1 MSLEQTIAELTTTV
15 KAQNETMH
23 ELTLAIRELITALGA
38 AKPDSEPA
46 KRRKS
51 SKVEVQAAET
61 PAVAETV
68 EAPKVEAPKVEAPK
82 VEAPKVEAPKVEAEE
97 TPKVEAEETPKVEAT
112 SVAQDQTDAP
122 TQTTAETSDAQN
134 LKEKASEYAQKLKDE
149 AIAKAKELVATNP
162 GHIHHLKALLVKYNV
177 GKMSDLPLDVVPDF
191 YTAFTDLVKALE
203 NDIL

>member
-1 MSLEQTIAELTTTV
+1 MNLEQTIAELTTTV
-15 KAQNETMH
+15 KVQNETMH

-68 EAPKVEAPKVEAPK
+68 EAPKVEAS
-82 VEAPKVEAPKVEAEE
+82 KVEAEE

-149 AIAKAKELVATNP
+149 AIAKAKELVATNT

-191 YTAFTDLVKALE
+191 YTEFTDLVKALE

>member
-51 SKVEVQAAET
+51 TKAET
-61 PAVAETV
+61 PVV
-68 EAPKVEAPKVEAPK
+68 EAPPVETPVVEASPVET
-82 VEAPKVEAPKVEAEE
+82 PKVEAEE
-97 TPKVEAEETPKVEAT
+97 TPKVEAEETPKVEAA
-112 SVAQDQTDAP
+112 SVAQNPTDVS
-122 TQTTAETSDAQN
+122 TQTTAEISDAQQA
-134 LKEKASEYAQKLKDE
+134 KEKSSEYAQGLKNE
-149 AIAKAKELVATNP
+149 AITKAKELVANNP
-162 GHIHHLKALLVKYNV
+162 GHIHHLKALLVKYGV
-177 GKMSDLPLDVVPDF
+177 GKMSDLPLEVVPDF
-191 YTAFTDLVKALE
+191 YVAFNDLVKALE